1 MLFALW
7 DDEDGVI
14 LSAELVLIGTI
25 LILGMIVGLVG
36 LQTAVVAE
44 LSDLGNSFG
53 NLDQSYQTS
62 GVTSLKFNGV
72 RASTAGSSFFDSPDS
87 NDCNDCNT
95 IIVCDAVT
103 GIGEHTSALMNYS
116 GTTQFGP
123 TIYQD
128 DSQVAVP
135 PEIQEPAEPAYTE
148 EELKELER
156 IKMERR
162 VYERYKVPELPTIEE
177 SADGISELPAQRK

>member
-1 MLFALW
+1 
-7 DDEDGVI
+7 
-14 LSAELVLIGTI
+14 
-25 LILGMIVGLVG
+25 
-36 LQTAVVAE
+36 
-44 LSDLGNSFG
+44 
-53 NLDQSYQTS
+53 
-62 GVTSLKFNGV
+62 
-72 RASTAGSSFFDSPDS
+72 
-87 NDCNDCNT
+87 
-95 IIVCDAVT
+95 
-103 GIGEHTSALMNYS
+103 MNYS